1 MAASQT
7 APRPGFDDP
16 VIGSQAVF
24 RGLLDAMARPG
35 RPIPLAPARL
45 LVEPSVPAPLSAE
58 AALACLTLLD
68 VDTCLWLDGPA
79 AASEALR
86 RYLAFHC
93 GCPIVAEPAAADF
106 ALVTDPR
113 AMPPLRAFGQGD
125 AEYPDRSTTV
135 ILQIQILSGG
145 AGEALETGVVLR
157 GPGIETSRRFAVAPL
172 PPGFWDQVR
181 ANRARFP
188 RGVDLVFVAPG
199 AVAALPRSTRIENT
213 AEDGAPCT

>member
-45 LVEPSVPAPLSAE
+45 LVEPSVPVPLSAE

-68 VDTCLWLDGPA
+68 LDTCLWLDGPA

-93 GCPIVAEPAAADF
+93 GCPIVAEPETADF

-113 AMPPLRAFGQGD
+113 AMPPLRAFGQGS

-135 ILQIQILSGG
+135 ILQIRTLSGE
-145 AGEALETGVVLR
+145 AGVTLR
-157 GPGIETSRRFAVAPL
+157 GPGIEASRRFAAAPL
-172 PPGFWDQVR
+172 PPGFWDQAQ

-199 AVAALPRSTRIENT
+199 AVAALPRSTRIEST
-213 AEDGAPCT
+213 AEDEAPCT